1 MRPLSSCVISIPSD
15 ELGMKTKI
23 KNLVK
28 VTVIFMVLSLAFN
41 NCGQPGEIK
50 FDKLGSTTDVGSKD
64 NSAQDNP
71 TANDPDSAGPNIP
84 GSNPGAPV
92 TPVTPGNP
100 TVPVTPPVVVVPPTG
115 PVVVVPPTNPSAYQE
130 KILNLKINAVEK
142 VDILFVI
149 DNSISMAYEQEN
161 MADRF
166 NKFIQSIEGLDWQI
180 GIITTDVS
188 DPYLA
193 SSDGKLL
200 KFESLNTFIIDS
212 RMDKKSVQNAFAET
226 IQRKESGSGYEQ
238 GILATSRFLER
249 DKQRVNK
256 LLRNDSALSVV
267 IISDADETPW
277 NDSFGK
283 PVYQKMNK
291 PSELI
296 KYIESAWPGKK
307 YQFHSIVVRNGD
319 SECLAQSDN
328 EGTGDYYISLSN
340 LTKGVVGS
348 VCEKDYGS
356 QLKFMGEKVQELV
369 KTVALECEPV
379 DTNGDGKLDIEIS
392 SEYSEVP
399 EIERIQGK
407 SLFFRKNLSVGSFKI
422 KYFCQK

>member
-1 MRPLSSCVISIPSD
+1 
-15 ELGMKTKI
+15 
-23 KNLVK
+23 
-28 VTVIFMVLSLAFN
+28 MVLSLAFN

-71 TANDPDSAGPNIP
+71 TAKDPDSSTPGIP
-84 GSNPGAPV
+84 VVPV

-100 TVPVTPPVVVVPPTG
+100 TTPVTPPVVVVPPTD
-115 PVVVVPPTNPSAYQE
+115 PVVVVPPVDPSIYQE
-130 KILNLKINAVEK
+130 KTLNLKVNAVEK

-149 DNSISMAYEQEN
+149 DNSISMKYEQEN

-166 NKFIQSIEGLDWQI
+166 NKFIKSIEGLDWQI

-212 RMDKKSVQNAFAET
+212 HMDRKSVEKAFAET

-249 DKQRVNK
+249 DQQRANK
-256 LLRNDSALSVV
+256 LLRSDSALSVV
-267 IISDADETPW
+267 IVSDADETPW
-277 NDSFGK
+277 NDSYGK

-291 PSELI
+291 PLELV
-296 KYIESAWPGKK
+296 KYIESTWSGKK

-319 SECLAQSDN
+319 KECLDQSDN
-328 EGTGDYYISLSN
+328 EGSGDYYIYLSN

-369 KTVALECEPV
+369 KTVVLECAPV
-379 DTNGDGKLDIEIS
+379 DANGDGKLDIEIS

-399 EIERIQGK
+399 EIERTQGK
-407 SLFFRKNLSVGSFKI
+407 SLFFRKNLNVGSFKI